1 VTKLIVNKYIVM
13 RFKKETRKGMATIA
27 SIYFGPQN

>member
-13 RFKKETRKGMATIA
+13 RFKKETSRREW
-27 SIYFGPQN
+27 Q